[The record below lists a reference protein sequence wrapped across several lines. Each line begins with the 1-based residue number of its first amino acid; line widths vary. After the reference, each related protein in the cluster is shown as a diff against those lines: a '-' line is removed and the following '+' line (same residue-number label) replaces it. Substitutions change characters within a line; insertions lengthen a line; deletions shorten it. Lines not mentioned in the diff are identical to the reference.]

1 MTEPRRIGEILD
13 PALAR
18 LETSEQARAYGA
30 WARAAGEQ
38 ISGGAYPKAYSRGIL
53 TVECSSSVWANELT
67 YLSDKLLRRMREV
80 SPEHPVKRLRFMVGG
95 TRQGQENDPPP
106 AKKERRYERPAPHDL
121 DEARARAAEV
131 RDDRLRA
138 AIQAALRA
146 SEGDSSG
153 PPHDH
158 TR

>member
-18 LETSEQARAYGA
+18 LETTDQARAYGA
-30 WARAAGEQ
+30 WARAAGDQ
-38 ISGGAYPKAYSRGIL
+38 IASGAHPKAFSRGIL

-67 YLSDKLLRRMREV
+67 YLSDQLLRRMREV
-80 SPEHPVKRLRFMVGG
+80 APEHPVKRLRFMVGKM
-95 TRQGQENDPPP
+95 RPKQENEPPP
-106 AKKERRYERPAPHDL
+106 SKEERRDERPAPEDL
-121 DEARARAAEV
+121 RQARANAEGV

-138 AIQAALRA
+138 AIEAALRTTA
-146 SEGDSSG
+146 GESSR
-153 PPHDH
+153 PSDDD